1 MQVTE
6 LKKRKQTWE
15 VINTLYLIHTWKL
28 SKKWSDIVQQ
38 LYKLCVYT
46 FVYTPSLNWERAFK
60 CCIRTWLSFQ
70 LFESFS
76 WHLGSELCS
85 LFSFFL
91 DPFNH
96 HPSYE
101 RHGWFREWGEGILS
115 WLPKCQAKPTNL
127 VTHPAPLLD
136 ESSWCPL
143 IVCLP
148 ATCVPG
154 AGEWATPDS
163 FASHGES
170 FSALEGLAG
179 SLNTPLWYESDS
191 AEPFF
196 FGSRLSLYMLYLLV
210 LCGCSAHIELLFIV
224 FLL

>member
-1 MQVTE
+1 
-6 LKKRKQTWE
+6 
-15 VINTLYLIHTWKL
+15 
-28 SKKWSDIVQQ
+28 
-38 LYKLCVYT
+38 
-46 FVYTPSLNWERAFK
+46 
-60 CCIRTWLSFQ
+60 
-70 LFESFS
+70 
-76 WHLGSELCS
+76 
-85 LFSFFL
+85 
-91 DPFNH
+91 
-96 HPSYE
+96 
-101 RHGWFREWGEGILS
+101 
-115 WLPKCQAKPTNL
+115 
-127 VTHPAPLLD
+127 VTHPATPLD

-143 IVCLP
+143 IVCPP

-163 FASHGES
+163 FESHGES